1 MDSIW
6 SNLDKVVQVFTLIAI
21 VFAAWQILF
30 HARQMH
36 RDLEMTYVLQYW
48 KIIGKTSLAWR
59 KTYFSGEPVTD
70 DDEFAILQ
78 YLQLCEDEL
87 DLRRNARVTDS
98 TWSIWAVAIY
108 GTMQKKADA
117 IVCSNPQAVIE
128 YRKRCDE
135 ISRGE
140 QRLGEEVLDA
150 LLGLELERADFVRR
164 KRHHHFDAVG
174 ALRLH
179 ADVEH
184 ALRVHARHHVLDR
197 AVLARRI
204 HRLEHAQ
211 QRPSGIGVEQ
221 RLQLRQP
228 RHGGFQQRLP
238 LRLPLSLSH
247 IQSLPSPPLHSPTP
261 SPSLSPSITFC
272 YFLLWPCPCLRIA
285 LFLAY
290 VPCHHFLLVLLSYPF
305 TA

>member
-108 GTMQKKADA
+108 GTMQKKAFLDVLEQSPEDSFKEIHLMMA
-117 IVCSNPQAVIE
+117 SNNPSKHDPLKKSLIW
-128 YRKRCDE
+128 
-135 ISRGE
+135 
-140 QRLGEEVLDA
+140 
-150 LLGLELERADFVRR
+150 
-164 KRHHHFDAVG
+164 
-174 ALRLH
+174 
-179 ADVEH
+179 
-184 ALRVHARHHVLDR
+184 
-197 AVLARRI
+197 RRI
-204 HRLEHAQ
+204 HGL
-211 QRPSGIGVEQ
+211 
-221 RLQLRQP
+221 
-228 RHGGFQQRLP
+228 
-238 LRLPLSLSH
+238 
-247 IQSLPSPPLHSPTP
+247 
-261 SPSLSPSITFC
+261 
-272 YFLLWPCPCLRIA
+272 
-285 LFLAY
+285 
-290 VPCHHFLLVLLSYPF
+290 
-305 TA
+305 